1 MSSSPDEKDPM
12 VSSISQ
18 AVTHYL
24 EDYFSS
30 LGQEKPSNL
39 YLNVLTLLEKPLFES
54 VMKQCRYKFDDLNL
68 SDTWVCTAYVFTY
81 DVAIFG
87 SHGFGAMSCT

>member
-18 AVTHYL
+18 AVTNYL

-30 LGQEKPSNL
+30 LGQEKPGNL
-39 YLNVLTLLEKPLFES
+39 YLDVLTLLEKPLFES
-54 VMKQCRYKFDDLNL
+54 VMKQCRYNQCAATKMLGL
-68 SDTWVCTAYVFTY
+68 SRGTTRKKLQQYGLLKASDQK
-81 DVAIFG
+81 
-87 SHGFGAMSCT
+87 